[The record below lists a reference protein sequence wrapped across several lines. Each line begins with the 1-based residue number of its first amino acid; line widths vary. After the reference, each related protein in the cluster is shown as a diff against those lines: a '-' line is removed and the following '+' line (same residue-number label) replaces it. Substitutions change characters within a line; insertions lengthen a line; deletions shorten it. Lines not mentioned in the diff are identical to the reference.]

1 MITGARIVASLGKH
15 HSRMSL
21 VSHVVAHPRR
31 LLDLQDERIALR
43 KTRIQLTLQQRGSL
57 ILMPLASV
65 AVHRSEQDRIHDEAP
80 DRKHRHAVEEHAG
93 TQAGIHP
100 AIRGTVSR
108 RACTTGNQR
117 NSRKFIDPADSPRC
131 RARRSAANS
140 AIIKTRWA
148 ACIIANSPRCAR
160 VLS

>member
-1 MITGARIVASLGKH
+1 MITGAHIVASLGKR

-65 AVHRSEQDRIHDEAP
+65 AVHRSEQHRIHDEAP

-100 AIRGTVSR
+100 
-108 RACTTGNQR
+108 CNQGNRQQKSLQR

-140 AIIKTRWA
+140 AISKTR
-148 ACIIANSPRCAR
+148 
-160 VLS
+160 

>member
-1 MITGARIVASLGKH
+1 MITGAHIVASLGKR

-65 AVHRSEQDRIHDEAP
+65 AVHRSEQHRIHDEAP

-100 AIRGTVSR
+100 CNQGNRQQKSLHDRKPEEQPQIHRSR
-108 RACTTGNQR
+108 RL
-117 NSRKFIDPADSPRC
+117 
-131 RARRSAANS
+131 AA
-140 AIIKTRWA
+140 
-148 ACIIANSPRCAR
+148 
-160 VLS
+160 L

>member
-1 MITGARIVASLGKH
+1 MITGAHIVASLGKR

-65 AVHRSEQDRIHDEAP
+65 AVHRSEQHRLSLIH
-80 DRKHRHAVEEHAG
+80 
-93 TQAGIHP
+93 I
-100 AIRGTVSR
+100 
-108 RACTTGNQR
+108 
-117 NSRKFIDPADSPRC
+117 
-131 RARRSAANS
+131 
-140 AIIKTRWA
+140 
-148 ACIIANSPRCAR
+148 
-160 VLS
+160 